1 MKVLSVVITA
11 LLAAESTGSWFDIEK
26 KTKASGTE
34 RISPRIVNGSA
45 TSIARFPW
53 MVRLRTKYHKKWHG
67 CGGAILTPK
76 HVITA
81 AHCIRRKLNREPR
94 KIMVRYGSSVRARMQ
109 EVRVRGYYRHERY
122 SQQTFSNDI
131 AVLLL
136 DQALK
141 LSKKTKAIR
150 ISGTDADLAGKRV
163 IVAGWGRPEEGASRR
178 TENLRYTSQVVWP
191 PNKCRRKL
199 RSFNEEIHIC
209 AYGKISSTCK
219 GDSGGPVMIR
229 NGNNIEMVGLVSYG
243 IGCNRK
249 GVPSGYTRISHYRS
263 WIANALSNNDSYKM
277 LK

>member
-1 MKVLSVVITA
+1 
-11 LLAAESTGSWFDIEK
+11 
-26 KTKASGTE
+26 
-34 RISPRIVNGSA
+34 
-45 TSIARFPW
+45 
-53 MVRLRTKYHKKWHG
+53 
-67 CGGAILTPK
+67 
-76 HVITA
+76 
-81 AHCIRRKLNREPR
+81 
-94 KIMVRYGSSVRARMQ
+94 MVRYGSSVRARMR

-122 SQQTFSNDI
+122 TQETFRNDI

-150 ISGTDADLAGKRV
+150 ISENDADLAGKKV
-163 IVAGWGRPEEGASRR
+163 IVAGWGRPEERASRG

-209 AYGKISSTCK
+209 AYGKSSATCK

-229 NGNNIEMVGLVSYG
+229 NGSNIEVVGLVSYG

-249 GVPSGYTRISHYRS
+249 GVPSGSKHSQRYGLMKPLKQRQEREVKLFVLFLCLCGAEELENYCKAVPLPSVVYDIVKQGESNFELKLRHTEQGRASRITE
-263 WIANALSNNDSYKM
+263 M
-277 LK
+277 ET